1 MSPVELPVI
10 NASPV
15 VAGRS
20 TVGSLPDEAWVQ
32 TARRAR
38 LLSWASLAWMTVEGV
53 VGLIAGL
60 DASALS
66 VIVWAA
72 SSFVE
77 GLASII
83 VIWRF
88 TGSRTMS
95 PRSEHLAQRL
105 VAGSFLLLVPFF
117 VYEAIRRLVVGSD
130 TTSSTLGIAVTASAI
145 VLMPL
150 LGYAKLRLGQRLG
163 SRATA
168 GEGIQ
173 NLMCAAQAAAALT
186 ALVGASAGSSVIDP
200 IAALIVAAIAATESV
215 RLWRGEQDDCCAPV
229 GLSTPRQATTAAP
242 AATAAVRNSWV
253 APAIGSRTHRSWS
266 PRCRSIRPSQTAH
279 STPPVRSSS
288 SSRGWAWWRGRSL
301 RQRRRGR
308 GGSR

>member
-10 NASPV
+10 TLSAPASERFT
-15 VAGRS
+15 A
-20 TVGSLPDEAWVQ
+20 GSLRDEAWVE

-38 LLSWASLAWMTVEGV
+38 ALSWASLAWMIVEGV

-88 TGSRTMS
+88 TGPRALSA
-95 PRSEHLAQRL
+95 RSEHAAQRL

-117 VYEAIRRLVVGSD
+117 VYEAIRRLIVGSD
-130 TTSSTLGIAVTASAI
+130 PTSSMLGIAVTASAI

-150 LGYAKLRLGQRLG
+150 LGATKLKLGQRLG
-163 SRATA
+163 SGATA

-173 NLMCAAQAAAALT
+173 NLMCAAQAAAALI
-186 ALVGASAGSSVIDP
+186 ALVGASAGLGVIDP
-200 IAALIVAAIAATESV
+200 IAALVVAAIAAAESV
-215 RLWRGEQDDCCAPV
+215 KLWRGQQDDCCAPI
-229 GLSTPRQATTAAP
+229 GFTDPTADDSCST
-242 AATAAVRNSWV
+242 
-253 APAIGSRTHRSWS
+253 
-266 PRCRSIRPSQTAH
+266 
-279 STPPVRSSS
+279 
-288 SSRGWAWWRGRSL
+288 
-301 RQRRRGR
+301 
-308 GGSR
+308 GGDCAC